1 VDLSSSQTVNVYRRW
16 FLLQA
21 AAVFRG
27 LVWIHQIA
35 AAPAM
40 RALSQDGA
48 HLMEHDGTIKTYG

>member
-1 VDLSSSQTVNVYRRW
+1 
-16 FLLQA
+16 LLQA

-48 HLMEHDGTIKTYG
+48 HLMEHDGTIKTYA